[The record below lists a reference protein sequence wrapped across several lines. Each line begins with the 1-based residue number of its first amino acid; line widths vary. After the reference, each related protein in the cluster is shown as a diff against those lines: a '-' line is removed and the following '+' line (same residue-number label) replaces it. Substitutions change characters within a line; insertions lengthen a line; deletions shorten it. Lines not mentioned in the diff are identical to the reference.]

1 MLHSLVEILINIL
14 YRYFYSVKHLMGQF
28 VVVPHGHPFHRHHHR
43 HHHYETHATITLSI
57 LTLPLDRNTKGL
69 LLLERL
75 YWFRMRDQT
84 LTVFAMVLRLAAT
97 IKMYGTN
104 FNGTGFIRRN
114 LE

>member
-1 MLHSLVEILINIL
+1 M
-14 YRYFYSVKHLMGQF
+14 
-28 VVVPHGHPFHRHHHR
+28 
-43 HHHYETHATITLSI
+43 
-57 LTLPLDRNTKGL
+57 DRNNKGL
-69 LLLERL
+69 LEMERL